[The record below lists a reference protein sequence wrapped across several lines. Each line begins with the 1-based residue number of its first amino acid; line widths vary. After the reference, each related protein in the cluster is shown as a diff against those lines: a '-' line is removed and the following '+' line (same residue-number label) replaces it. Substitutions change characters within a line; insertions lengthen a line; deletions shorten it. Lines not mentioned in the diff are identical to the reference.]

1 MIPDGASGGA
11 DSSPN
16 PRGDFQTVSHRRRK
30 NRRRRKRGAPQ
41 PTVVTAGNGSPLP
54 VQVKLTA
61 FGPNGSSERTGV
73 SAADL
78 AAVRR
83 EHAIVWIDVEGLD
96 DSAMNQAIGRS
107 FEISELA
114 LEDAVTPDE
123 RPKLEAF
130 GHQLLA
136 AVRTARYDDGLIV
149 TDPACVFLGE
159 NYVITFRERLAVD
172 PFEGVRARVRA
183 GRTQVGRE
191 GAAGGGADSLCAILL
206 DAVIDGYFPVLEQF
220 GDRLESLEDEAINR
234 PSRESLVRI
243 HDVRSDLMTL
253 RRSLWPTRDVLHALS
268 REPTSFVGEHAR
280 AHFRDTYDHTMELL
294 DLMESYREIGSDL
307 RDIYLAS
314 LNNRM
319 NDVMKVLTVIA
330 TIFMPLTFITGY
342 YGMNFDTSS
351 PWNMPLLRNPYGGP
365 IAIGIMLVTTIGM
378 IAFFWRRGW
387 LKRWH

>member
-1 MIPDGASGGA
+1 M
-11 DSSPN
+11 
-16 PRGDFQTVSHRRRK
+16 SHRRRK
-30 NRRRRKRGAPQ
+30 NRRRLKRGAAALPAA
-41 PTVVTAGNGSPLP
+41 TIGNGGTLA
-54 VQVKLTA
+54 VHVKLTA

-73 SAADL
+73 TAADL

-83 EHAIVWIDVEGLD
+83 EHAIVWIDVEGLGD
-96 DSAMNQAIGRS
+96 TSMNQAIGRA

-130 GHQLLA
+130 GHQLLV
-136 AVRTARYDDGLIV
+136 AVRTARYDEGLIV
-149 TDPACVFLGE
+149 TDPACIFLGE
-159 NYVITFRERLAVD
+159 NYVITFREQLAVD
-172 PFEGVRARVRA
+172 PFEAVRARVRA
-183 GRTQVGRE
+183 GRTQVGRV
-191 GAAGGGADSLCAILL
+191 GAAGGGADALCAVLL

-268 REPTSFVGEHAR
+268 REPTPFVGEYAR
-280 AHFRDTYDHTMELL
+280 VHFRDSYDHTMELL

-342 YGMNFDTSS
+342 YGMNFDTSF
-351 PWNMPLLRNPYGGP
+351 PWNMPLLRSPYGGL

-378 IAFFWRRGW
+378 VAFFWRRGW